1 MSTFRFESTPR
12 FFRSTRATSLAV
24 SRARS
29 RGELRRI
36 AGSLYTN
43 DVETALEVLVP
54 THLREV
60 IAVVSEGAVVM
71 GRSAALTA
79 YPAEDGSIF
88 LTDSVTRDLS
98 LPGGIHLRSIRGIG
112 SVDIDIPL
120 IPGRLWMSSDP
131 RQLLEHLVP
140 HRRRAGRVSRTF
152 SREELE
158 AWLDRKASIDKGEE
172 YLNWLR
178 DEARRIAP
186 VLGFEDRVAAAED
199 LVGAFLG
206 TRSIKAASPHLKARQ
221 RGRPYDQ
228 TRLQLFDVLR
238 DRLIAQAPQ
247 IVPEPPASR
256 RAVLPF
262 VDAYFSNYIEGTEFD
277 FPEAARIVFDGEE
290 PAGRPADAH
299 DIRGTY
305 AVLASTIDMQER
317 PGSPEHLRALLARR
331 HTTIMAGRPEKR
343 PGEFK
348 DRQNRAGATLFVAPS
363 LVAGTLD
370 HGFMRY
376 AELIDPFA
384 RAIFMMFL
392 IAEVHP
398 FDDGNGRIARV
409 MMNAELVAAHQAP
422 VLIPTVIRN
431 DYVNA
436 LRAMT
441 NHGSPDA
448 LIAVLDFGRR
458 FASQLDCSSVETAR
472 SDLERTNAFEPPDQ
486 PGIRLLLPDD
496 PRTQAARASIP

>member
-1 MSTFRFESTPR
+1 MFTIDDLPEI
-12 FFRSTRATSLAV
+12 FRSTSAMSSAIN
-24 SRARS
+24 SARK
-29 RGELRRI
+29 RGRVRRI
-36 AGSLYTN
+36 AGGIHTTDL
-43 DVETALEVLVP
+43 ETPLDVLVP
-54 THLREV
+54 TRLREV
-60 IAVVSEGAVVM
+60 MAASSPGAVVM
-71 GRSAALTA
+71 GRSAALAA
-79 YPAEDGSIF
+79 YPAEDGSVF
-88 LTDSVTRDLS
+88 LSDSVNREVE
-98 LPGGIHLRSIRGIG
+98 LPGGIILRSRRGPG
-112 SVDIDIPL
+112 PVDIDVPL
-120 IPGRLWMSSDP
+120 RAEPQLWMSCDP
-131 RQLLEHLVP
+131 RQLLEHLVQT
-140 HRRRAGRVSRTF
+140 RRSAGRVSRTF
-152 SREELE
+152 SREDLE
-158 AWLDRKASIDKGEE
+158 AWLDRKASIDNGEE

-178 DEARRIAP
+178 DQARRIAP
-186 VLGFEDRVAAAED
+186 LIGLADRVNAADD

-206 TRSIKAASPHLKARQ
+206 TRSVRAASPYLRARQ

-228 TRLQLFDVLR
+228 TRLQLLDALR
-238 DRLIAQAPQ
+238 DQLVSLAPQ
-247 IVPEPPASR
+247 IVTQPPAER

-277 FPEAARIVFDGEE
+277 FPEAAGIVFDGDE

-305 AVLASTIDMQER
+305 AVLASAAEMHER

-331 HTTIMAGRPEKR
+331 HATVMGGRPEKR

-348 DRQNRAGATLFVAPS
+348 ARQNRAGATLFVAPS
-363 LVAGTLD
+363 LVSGTLD

-376 AELIDPFA
+376 AELTNPFA

-392 IAEVHP
+392 VAEVHP
-398 FDDGNGRIARV
+398 FDDGNGRVARV
-409 MMNAELVAAHQAP
+409 MMNAELVATSQAP
-422 VLIPTVIRN
+422 VLIPTVLRN

-458 FASQLDCSSVETAR
+458 YASQLDCSSVEAAR
-472 SDLERTNAFEPPDQ
+472 GDLERTNAFEPPDQ

-496 PRTQAARASIP
+496 PRAQAVRASTT